1 MPLYDPS
8 SLVGRK
14 VIEIVTLD
22 HNHLTLEAAKS
33 AAQLY
38 LSANMP
44 FLAKV
49 GSVLKS
55 CVSASADFAG
65 EQTMKLLKS
74 QYPDINDVIVVLDQ
88 VKDRVKVTN

>member
-1 MPLYDPS
+1 
-8 SLVGRK
+8 
-14 VIEIVTLD
+14 
-22 HNHLTLEAAKS
+22 
-33 AAQLY
+33 
-38 LSANMP
+38 MP

-88 VKDRVKVTN
+88 VKDRVKVIYSNTSSFTFFD

>member
-1 MPLYDPS
+1 
-8 SLVGRK
+8 
-14 VIEIVTLD
+14 
-22 HNHLTLEAAKS
+22 
-33 AAQLY
+33 
-38 LSANMP
+38 MP

-88 VKDRVKVTN
+88 VKDRVKVIYSNTSIFTDFNRQIV